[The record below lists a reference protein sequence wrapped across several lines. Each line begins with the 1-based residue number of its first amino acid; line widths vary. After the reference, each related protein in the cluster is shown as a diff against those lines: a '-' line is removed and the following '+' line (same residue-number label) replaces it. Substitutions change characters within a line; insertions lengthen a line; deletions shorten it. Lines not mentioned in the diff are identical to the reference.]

1 MEHDCGWVRTRE
13 WEAATRFKVKGQ
25 GCIVQYRRLGVER
38 REHRLAAELR
48 YGNLTVSGPRVNPE
62 VEKERL
68 QLHIDKQ
75 RRAFFSGRLLT
86 ARTF

>member
-1 MEHDCGWVRTRE
+1 MQSEGPGLYCTVSNAR
-13 WEAATRFKVKGQ
+13 
-25 GCIVQYRRLGVER
+25 VER

-48 YGNLTVSGPRVNPE
+48 YGNLTTVSGPRVNPE

-68 QLHIDKQ
+68 QL
-75 RRAFFSGRLLT
+75 RRAFLSGRLLT